1 MKIAVPLRQVPDL
14 VEDLELDES
23 GARLDYAALKMKLNE
38 FDDHALEEA
47 LLLKEANPGTEVIAL
62 AIEGAEAERM
72 LFTALAKGADRAVKL
87 TGVDAN
93 GDNAV
98 LAQAFASAVKQVAGE
113 LVLAGVQ
120 SVGDRDGQLAP
131 HLAARLGVPS
141 VSVVTHVVFSE
152 GKVTFYKEYA
162 GGLIAEFEAGLP
174 VVLGVQ
180 AARQVPRYAPVAKV
194 RQVQQSA
201 KLETLAVTATAGPG
215 GKVLRLAPPEYGQ
228 GAKMLGGVG
237 DLLALLKEK
246 GVA

>member
-1 MKIAVPLRQVPDL
+1 MKIAVPMKQVPDL

-23 GARLDYAALKMKLNE
+23 GARLDYGALKMKLNE

-47 LLLKEANPGTEVIAL
+47 LLLKETLPGAEVVAL
-62 AIEGAEAERM
+62 AIEGTEAERI

-93 GDNAV
+93 ADNAL
-98 LAQAFASAVKQVAGE
+98 LAQAFAAAVKHVGAE

-120 SVGDRDGQLAP
+120 SAGDRDGQLAP
-131 HLAARLGVPS
+131 LLAARLGVPS
-141 VSVVTHVVFSE
+141 VSVVTHVAWS
-152 GKVTFYKEYA
+152 GNAVTFNKEYA
-162 GGLIAEFEAGLP
+162 GGLMAEFEARLP

-180 AARQVPRYAPVAKV
+180 AARQAPRYAPVSKV

-201 KLETLAVTATAGPG
+201 KLESLAVVASAVPS
-215 GKVLRLAPPEYGQ
+215 GKVIRMEPPARGQ
-228 GAKMLGGVG
+228 GAKMLGSVA
-237 DLLALLKEK
+237 DLLAVLKEK